1 MVTNKKL
8 PFATPEAELGEGGAP
23 ALKNIFDAARIRHIA
38 REAQAVFPGF
48 DGKRFVRDCQ
58 RGMDAMSL
66 MQRMRHVA
74 ACLRPVLPDDWRAAL
89 AVLRDLGP
97 RMDHGF
103 AALSLSE
110 CVAMH
115 GLDDFDASLDTLR
128 VLTRFGSSEFAI
140 RPFLARDLP
149 RTLAAMRVWAGDAGD
164 EHARRLASEGC
175 RPRLPWAQRVPALVE
190 DPELAAP
197 ILEALRTDPSAY
209 VRKSVANHLN
219 DITRGHPAW
228 VLERLEGWPQDVPAT
243 RWIVKHALR
252 TLIKQG
258 DRRALA
264 LVGAGAEARVQLH
277 GLAVHPVAVRLGE
290 DITLSFSLAS
300 TAGEAQRLVVDYAV
314 HYVKKSGTAT
324 PKVFKLK
331 VLDLPAGA
339 TQRFSRRQAIRDFST
354 RTHHPGRHE
363 VDVLVNGQAL
373 GRVFFDLRR

>member
-1 MVTNKKL
+1 MVTNKKISY
-8 PFATPEAELGEGGAP
+8 PTPAAEVGGEGAP
-23 ALKNIFDAARIRHIA
+23 ALKNIFDATRIRHIA
-38 REAQAVFPGF
+38 REAQAVYPAF
-48 DGKRFVRDCQ
+48 DARRFVRDCQ
-58 RGMDAMSL
+58 RGMEAMSL

-74 ACLRPVLPDDWRAAL
+74 ACLRPLLPEDWPGAL

-97 RMDHGF
+97 RLDHGF

-110 CVAMH
+110 CVALY
-115 GLDDFDASLDTLR
+115 GLEDFDASLDALR
-128 VLTRFGSSEFAI
+128 FLSRFGSSEFAI

-149 RTLAAMRVWAGDAGD
+149 RTLATMRGWAGDAGD
-164 EHARRLASEGC
+164 DHARRLASEGC
-175 RPRLPWAQRVPALVE
+175 RPRLPWAQRIPALVQ

-197 ILEALRTDPSAY
+197 ILEALRADPSAY

-219 DITRGHPAW
+219 DVTRGHPAW
-228 VLERLEGWPQDVPAT
+228 VLDRLEAWPQEVPAT

-264 LVGAGAEARVQLH
+264 LVGAGGEARVHLQ
-277 GLAVHPVAVRLGE
+277 GLQVQPTAVRLGE
-290 DITLSFSLAS
+290 DITLSFSLTS

-314 HYVKKSGTAT
+314 HYVKKSGAAS

-331 VLDLPAGA
+331 ALDLPAGA
-339 TQRFSRRQAIRDFST
+339 TQAFSRRQAIRDFST

-363 VDVLVNGQAL
+363 VDVLVNGQVL
-373 GRVFFDLRR
+373 GRAFFDLRR